1 MTRLG
6 LEYVTYRDHGVL
18 LWIILQDVIMIIN
31 TVTTCNYFYY
41 VTGMVWCMINKIL
54 KNTITKDQHA
64 IINVGCSQF
73 KHWLGQFCSRNGPD
87 AQTAVKQLSI
97 VQIVR
102 VQSSSHQ

>member
-1 MTRLG
+1 MGLDNTDGMTRLG

-54 KNTITKDQHA
+54 NKPCDEVSA
-64 IINVGCSQF
+64 A
-73 KHWLGQFCSRNGPD
+73 
-87 AQTAVKQLSI
+87 AQLIKRVKACKSL
-97 VQIVR
+97 
-102 VQSSSHQ
+102 